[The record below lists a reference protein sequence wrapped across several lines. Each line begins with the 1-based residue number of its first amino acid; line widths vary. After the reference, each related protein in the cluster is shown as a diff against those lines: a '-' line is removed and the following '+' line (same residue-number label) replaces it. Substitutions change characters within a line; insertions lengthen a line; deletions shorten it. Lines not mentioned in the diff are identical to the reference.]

1 MYPQVV
7 YGREPPS
14 LLAYVLGTA
23 KVAAVEEELIHR
35 DQVLK
40 HLKDSLKAAQ
50 AWMKRNYDLQHREE
64 YEVGTWVFVQLQ
76 LFQQTSI
83 ALWRNVKLAPW
94 YYGPFCILQR
104 ISSIAYK
111 LELPQ
116 E

>member
-50 AWMKRNYDLQHREE
+50 A
-64 YEVGTWVFVQLQ
+64 
-76 LFQQTSI
+76 
-83 ALWRNVKLAPW
+83 
-94 YYGPFCILQR
+94 
-104 ISSIAYK
+104 
-111 LELPQ
+111 
-116 E
+116 